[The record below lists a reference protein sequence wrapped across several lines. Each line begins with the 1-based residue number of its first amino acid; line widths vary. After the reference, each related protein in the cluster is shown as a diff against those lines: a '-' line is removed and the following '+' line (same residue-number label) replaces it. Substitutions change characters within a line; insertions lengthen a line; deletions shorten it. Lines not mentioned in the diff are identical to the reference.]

1 MLLTAIDF
9 PKLAARALAANEESV
24 KTGMAQRAG
33 KVGVPDDTYEEIVD
47 ILTDTYVA
55 EDTFEAAFYY
65 IASLTGTYAATDL
78 FSEFVPEDDVKRW
91 AKWYDAP
98 AVV

>member
-9 PKLAARALAANEESV
+9 PKLAARALAANEESI
-24 KTGMAQRAG
+24 KNGMALHAG
-33 KVGVPDDTYEEIVD
+33 KVGVPDDSYEDIVD
-47 ILTDTYVA
+47 ILTDCYVA
-55 EDTFEAAFYY
+55 EDTFEAPFYY
-65 IASLTGTYAATDL
+65 IASLAGTYAATDL

-91 AKWYDAP
+91 AQWYDAP